1 MVNVYG
7 RSGLI
12 KFTSPDMAKRA
23 LKRLNG
29 EDVFGNRIIVSEKNN
44 EIDISPKKRRPVN
57 EDSKFTSSYASA
69 LSGTKVRFFEI
80 RSKIKLQSLRP
91 SPRDGIKLT
100 ITNIDTALG
109 EENIRQMMFSKIG
122 KVCELVSLEIK

>member
-1 MVNVYG
+1 MKISTKISIPHKVVNVYG

-69 LSGTKVRFFEI
+69 LSGTKVRFF
-80 RSKIKLQSLRP
+80 KISIKNNSLVTTTFTQRWYQT
-91 SPRDGIKLT
+91 D
-100 ITNIDTALG
+100 NY
-109 EENIRQMMFSKIG
+109 EY
-122 KVCELVSLEIK
+122 